1 MIHQLMK
8 RIWSQL
14 PLFLLLIIV
23 LTSVMGLLYISVHQ
37 QYRAG
42 ANDPQIQISEDS
54 ALALANGAAVESV
67 VPYEKVDLTFSLAP
81 FVAVYD
87 KNTTLVSSNAELNG
101 RTPVVPSGVLQYTD
115 IHGQDRITWQPQKGV
130 RMAIVVT
137 RYDDGFVVVG
147 RSLREVEKRTA
158 MLTAEVA
165 IAWAITVGATA
176 ICLFIFPVTS
186 KSKRSS

>member
-1 MIHQLMK
+1 MRRLWM
-8 RIWSQL
+8 QL
-14 PLFLLLIIV
+14 PLFLPLLVITTCI
-23 LTSVMGLLYISVHQ
+23 TGLLYVVAHQ
-37 QYRAG
+37 QYRVG

-67 VPYEKVDLTFSLAP
+67 VPYEKVDLSFSLAP

-115 IHGQDRITWQPQKGV
+115 IHGQDRITWQPQRGV
-130 RMAIVVT
+130 RIAIVVT

-158 MLTAEVA
+158 MLMFEVL
-165 IAWAITVGATA
+165 IVWTITVSAVVFSLLILPTA
-176 ICLFIFPVTS
+176 R
-186 KSKRSS
+186 KKR